1 MAWRGDAQRGDG
13 ELSDLAR
20 ALLDELA
27 SDPAALTRLR
37 KLVAVPA
44 REPDPPLMTVN
55 QAARLLGCHPKTIR
69 RRIEAGVLSAV
80 HEQGRVLLR
89 AEELH
94 GYIENLGRAGSSPP
108 ARRRRRPARD
118 LGLDFLREQ

>member
-1 MAWRGDAQRGDG
+1 MA
-13 ELSDLAR
+13 
-20 ALLDELA
+20 
-27 SDPAALTRLR
+27 RLR

-44 REPDPPLMTVN
+44 REPDPSLMTVN

-69 RRIEAGVLSAV
+69 RRIDAGVLSAV

-89 AEELH
+89 AEELL

-108 ARRRRRPARD
+108 ARRRRRRARD